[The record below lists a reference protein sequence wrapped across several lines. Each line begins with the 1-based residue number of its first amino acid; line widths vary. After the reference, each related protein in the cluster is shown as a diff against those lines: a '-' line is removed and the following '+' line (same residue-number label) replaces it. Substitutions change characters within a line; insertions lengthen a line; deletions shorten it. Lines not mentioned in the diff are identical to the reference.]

1 MRQVKGVYRPYEQ
14 MRKKFPDGTGLLD
27 ELPSRETDRGGDEQ
41 VRDEHEPACDGVVL
55 A

>member
-1 MRQVKGVYRPYEQ
+1 MKGVYRPYEQ

-27 ELPSRETDRGGDEQ
+27 ELPSRETDRGDDEQ